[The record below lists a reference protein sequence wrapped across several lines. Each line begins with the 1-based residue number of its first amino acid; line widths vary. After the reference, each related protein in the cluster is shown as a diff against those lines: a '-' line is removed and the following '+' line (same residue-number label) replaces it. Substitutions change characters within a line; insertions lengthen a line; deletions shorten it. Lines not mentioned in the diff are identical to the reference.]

1 MTLIA
6 MTAYAL
12 GNILIAVRKAMRGE
26 DPDDNLMMAAV
37 MVASIVIAAIFTSK
51 GWVWL
56 CKTQ

>member
-12 GNILIAVRKAMRGE
+12 GNILIAVRKAMREE

-37 MVASIVIAAIFTSK
+37 MVVAIVITAIFTSK
-51 GWVWL
+51 GWV
-56 CKTQ
+56 

>member
-12 GNILIAVRKAMRGE
+12 GNILIAVRKTMRE
-26 DPDDNLMMAAV
+26 ENPDDNLMMAAV

-51 GWVWL
+51 GWAWL
-56 CKTQ
+56 CKTR